1 MLGAKFWFWSL
12 KFLGW
17 ALLTIEFYVELS
29 SNLSVHSYLW
39 LHLNFPFN
47 CRWAARYGIAV
58 ALPVSCDQIS
68 ISSLLFGG
76 QMLGGDGL
84 VAVCDTTDC
93 SPSIFGVNI
102 TILIFLFYFWMPSGP
117 TRLRAWM
124 NKTKLSAVGPQ
135 KIHDVS
141 SFIPTFHRLQSLIF
155 GISVLFISRRGL
167 SSYSRFDIDRTQS
180 DCRIGF
186 ATPKS

>member
-29 SNLSVHSYLW
+29 SNLSVHSSLW

-76 QMLGGDGL
+76 QMLGGDCL
-84 VAVCDTTDC
+84 VAVCDTADC

-102 TILIFLFYFWMPSGP
+102 TILIFLFYFWCLLVQTGCELEW
-117 TRLRAWM
+117 TRR
-124 NKTKLSAVGPQ
+124 TDRRTVGPQ
-135 KIHDVS
+135 NPWRFVIS
-141 SFIPTFHRLQSLIF
+141 SDFTPSPVPDIRNISPFHFPEGSL
-155 GISVLFISRRGL
+155 
-167 SSYSRFDIDRTQS
+167 
-180 DCRIGF
+180 
-186 ATPKS
+186 

>member
-29 SNLSVHSYLW
+29 SNLSVHSSLW

-76 QMLGGDGL
+76 QMLGGDCL

-93 SPSIFGVNI
+93 SPSIFGVII
-102 TILIFLFYFWMPSGP
+102 TILTFLFYFDAFWSKQAAS
-117 TRLRAWM
+117 L
-124 NKTKLSAVGPQ
+124 NEQDEIVGRRTP

-141 SFIPTFHRLQSLIF
+141 SFLATLHRLQSLIF
-155 GISVLFISRRGL
+155 GISALFISRRGL